1 MGCVPGFMGCVCPG
15 VYEGVWGIWGVSWGP
30 WGVYVLGS
38 MGGWVY
44 GLCPGTHG
52 VCPGV
57 PGVHAVHGGW
67 GAWVPGAQLSSPR
80 DAGQASL
87 AVLSPGDVGWH
98 WLGMRNVGQEGRPPP
113 LLGTVGGGGSTGPGR
128 VPFKAPSGQGL
139 SPCPAYPLL
148 TCFPGHVTQEGG
160 RTPPSVFGAPVL

>member
-1 MGCVPGFMGCVCPG
+1 MKASKEQTTRMEDNELSVGHAKLVE
-15 VYEGVWGIWGVSWGP
+15 YSHNLKSKYIKLSNRQQIWSG
-30 WGVYVLGS
+30 
-38 MGGWVY
+38 
-44 GLCPGTHG
+44 
-52 VCPGV
+52 PGV

-128 VPFKAPSGQGL
+128 VPFKAPSRI
-139 SPCPAYPLL
+139 S
-148 TCFPGHVTQEGG
+148 
-160 RTPPSVFGAPVL
+160 S